1 MMFEFV
7 TALIAPLMATKPV
20 LSLLIVSSAMTAIV
34 VVMTR
39 LMINKKV
46 VGEIKDKMENIREQL
61 TAAQKAGNTE
71 EANKHMAD
79 MMKVNSEYMRQTFKA
94 LMASIIVLALFVPFL
109 KQSYEGMAVVTMPL
123 TVPVLGSSLNWV
135 YWYILVSL
143 AMGYLL
149 RKLLEVD

>member
-20 LSLLIVSSAMTAIV
+20 LSLLIVSSVMTAIV

-61 TAAQKAGNTE
+61 TVAQKAGNTE

-94 LMASIIVLALFVPFL
+94 LMASIVVLALFLPFL
-109 KQSYEGMAVVTMPL
+109 KQSYEGMAVVTMPF

-135 YWYILVSL
+135 YWYILVSF